1 MIAQYTGSN
10 DYLYPGYAA
19 AVVADNPDS
28 KLPSEWD
35 IWPYLGVPEQAPLV
49 GNSQHRITKATIA
62 DGSAVMTVCV
72 YGYSVARKSAEE
84 NFVSISQK
92 AQQAGRPNPGISVQL
107 VKLRQPTDQR
117 DPIAPQVGPDSA
129 PSQDVFH
136 GWKIV
141 GTLTEWAAGDPN
153 FDLEWPTTPLTSRC
167 VWTERRIRSP
177 NEAINRRR
185 ASSGRLPD
193 PNTHAWVACRV
204 AKTTHIVQSADIE
217 SPSKTVTCTS
227 K

>member
-35 IWPYLGVPEQAPLV
+35 IWPYLGVPEQASLV
-49 GNSQHRITKATIA
+49 GKSQHRITKATIA
-62 DGSAVMTVCV
+62 DESAVMTVCV
-72 YGYSVARKSAEE
+72 YGYTVARKSGEE

-117 DPIAPQVGPDSA
+117 DPIAPQVGPDPS

-153 FDLEWPTTPLTSRC
+153 FDLEWPTYAADLALC
-167 VWTERRIRSP
+167 VD
-177 NEAINRRR
+177 R
-185 ASSGRLPD
+185 APD
-193 PNTHAWVACRV
+193 PLAERTRL
-204 AKTTHIVQSADIE
+204 IE
-217 SPSKTVTCTS
+217 GEHPREDFPTPTPMPGWPAA
-227 K
+227 